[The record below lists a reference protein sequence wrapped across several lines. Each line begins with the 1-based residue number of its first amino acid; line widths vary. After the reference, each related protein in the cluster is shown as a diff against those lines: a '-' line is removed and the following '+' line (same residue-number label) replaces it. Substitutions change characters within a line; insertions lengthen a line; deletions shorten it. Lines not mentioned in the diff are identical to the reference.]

1 MKIFFPNRKINYRR
15 GFTLIEVLMGTLIL
29 SLVCLSIYSGFNSV
43 IKTVRSARV
52 KTDAMLLA
60 NEQIEIA
67 RNLSYQDVGIIAGLP
82 AGKIPHEQIL
92 TRGGNTFKLVASVR
106 NIDDPFDGLLGST
119 TKNDLAPADYKQ
131 LQIDISCLNCG
142 STGFPLQKIYTV
154 ISPKN
159 LETTT
164 GNGSLF
170 VRVFNSVGDPVSEA
184 RVQINNNSGTTSI
197 SVDEVSDNNGNFQ
210 LVDTP
215 PGAQAYHIAV
225 SKTGYSSD
233 QTYSVS
239 ANNPNPLV
247 SPATVLGGQ
256 LTQTSFIIDKL
267 SHLRVKTLNNACHSL
282 SGVSLRVLGQK
293 KIGQNP
299 DVPKYDHTFNTDSG
313 GVLDLPN
320 LEWDTYNLL
329 VATSSSRFLV
339 GSSSFLPYLLSP
351 DTIQDIYLIL
361 SSAKPNALL
370 VTVGDVGTGLPLSEA
385 EVIIG
390 GKTVLT
396 SQGFFN
402 QTDWSGGAGQTSFEI
417 ENMFETSNSNIDFS
431 SSSGEL
437 KLRFSLGHYLSN
449 GEIIS
454 SIFDTGATS
463 TQYVSLRFRP
473 ADQATSTGETS
484 VRLQLASGN
493 ELATS
498 TWNFLG
504 PDGTPSTYYTA
515 ANETINAIH
524 NYDRYIRYKL
534 FLNTENNLFTPNIS
548 DIGLTFTSECTP
560 PGQAYFENLSSGPQ
574 TITVNRSGYKSY
586 TSTVDIQDLWQRYN
600 VVLEPQ

>member
-1 MKIFFPNRKINYRR
+1 MKIFFSERKINYYR
-15 GFTLIEVLMGTLIL
+15 GFTLIEVLIGALIL
-29 SLVCLSIYSGFNSV
+29 SLICWSIYSGFNSV

-82 AGKIPHEQIL
+82 VGKIPREQIL
-92 TRGGNTFKLVASVR
+92 SRGGNTFKLVASVR

-131 LQIDISCLNCG
+131 LQIDISCLSCG
-142 STGFPLQKIYTV
+142 SVNFPLQKIYTV

-170 VRVFNSVGDPVSEA
+170 VRVFNSIGDPVSEA
-184 RVQINNNSGTTSI
+184 RIQIDNNSGTTSI

-215 PGAQAYHIAV
+215 PGAQAYRIVV

-233 QTYSVS
+233 QTYSASV
-239 ANNPNPLV
+239 NNPNPLV

-267 SHLRVKTLNNACHSL
+267 SHLKIKTLNSACHELPSINV
-282 SGVSLRVLGQK
+282 GVLGQK

-299 DVPKYDHTFNTDSG
+299 DVSKYDHNFSTNSQG
-313 GVLDLPN
+313 IIDLPN

-329 VATSSSRFLV
+329 IATSSSRFLA

-351 DTIQDIYLIL
+351 DTVQDISLVL
-361 SSAKPNALL
+361 SSAKPRALL
-370 VTVGDVGTGLPLSEA
+370 VAVGDAGTGLPLSEA
-385 EVIIG
+385 EVSIG

-402 QTDWSGGAGQTSFEI
+402 QTDWSGGSGQNYFEL
-417 ENMFETSNSNIDFS
+417 ENMFEDSDGNIDFS
-431 SSSGEL
+431 SVPGEL

-449 GEIIS
+449 GEIVS

-473 ADQATSTGETS
+473 ADQATSTGEAG

-493 ELATS
+493 EPATT

-504 PDGTPSTYYTA
+504 PDGTSATYYSV

-534 FLNTENNLFTPNIS
+534 FLSTENNLFTPNIS
-548 DIGLTFTSECTP
+548 DVGLTFTSECTP

-574 TITVNRSGYKSY
+574 TITVTRSGYKNY
-586 TSTVDIQDLWQRYN
+586 TSTVDIQDLWQSYN
-600 VVLEPQ
+600 IVLEPQ